1 MTEILAQ
8 DAVREGQTSGDSA
21 PRVVD
26 DPAWPLLKEAVEELR
41 VLQQADGSVDLAAD
55 GAPAPEAVRALV
67 ERVIAACRGARPAP
81 AARRRVP
88 PRPRRGP
95 PPLGR

>member
-8 DAVREGQTSGDSA
+8 GAVREGQTSGGPA
-21 PRVVD
+21 LRVVD

-41 VLQQADGSVDLAAD
+41 VLQQADGSVDLTAD

-67 ERVIAACRGARPAP
+67 ERVIAGVEALAP
-81 AARRRVP
+81 
-88 PRPRRGP
+88 
-95 PPLGR
+95 L